1 LRENI
6 RKVARLLR
14 EAARELEEMEK
25 LSQWHEEMEK
35 MKYVA
40 VFFAPNGEPIVNDR
54 FSGNTIEE
62 VLEAVSNRGS
72 LWFFYPF
79 VGVVEPRVP
88 GKVSL
93 RETNVVYFDLEPIG
107 EKDYD
112 IMVGELSE
120 VLDLPMP
127 ISEVSKEMEKIYN
140 RIWGEEEEF
149 EFKKSSSRTSRN
161 KSDSYGKKYRR

>member
-1 LRENI
+1 MRENI
-6 RKVARLLR
+6 RRVAGLLR
-14 EAARELEEMEK
+14 EAARELEGMEK
-25 LSQWHEEMEK
+25 LSQWHEERGK

-40 VFFAPNGEPIVNDR
+40 VFFAPNGEPIVDDR

-62 VLEAVSNRGS
+62 VLEAVSDKGS

-79 VGVVEPRVP
+79 VGVAEPKEP
-88 GKVSL
+88 GKISL
-93 RETNVVYFDLEPIG
+93 RETNIVYFDLKPIG

-112 IMVGELSE
+112 IMVNELSK

-140 RIWGEEEEF
+140 RIWDEEEF
-149 EFKKSSSRTSRN
+149 EFEKSSSKKRYPYHKKFSRRFR
-161 KSDSYGKKYRR
+161 K